1 MALHP
6 DIQQKAHSELDAVV
20 GRKRLPIFEDRAKLP
35 YTNAIVRELL
45 RWHLVVPTGLAHR
58 VRPDGNYQ
66 GCWIP
71 KTCIVIPNIWYALL
85 IDFTVALESS
95 EINVRWV

>member
-20 GRKRLPIFEDRAKLP
+20 GRKRLPTFEDQAALP

-45 RWHLVVPTGLAHR
+45 RWHPVAPMGVPHLVMQ
-58 VRPDGNYQ
+58 DDYYQ
-66 GCWIP
+66 GHWIP
-71 KTCIVIPNIWYALL
+71 KNSIVLPNAWYVLPMNYRSARILR
-85 IDFTVALESS
+85 D
-95 EINVRWV
+95 